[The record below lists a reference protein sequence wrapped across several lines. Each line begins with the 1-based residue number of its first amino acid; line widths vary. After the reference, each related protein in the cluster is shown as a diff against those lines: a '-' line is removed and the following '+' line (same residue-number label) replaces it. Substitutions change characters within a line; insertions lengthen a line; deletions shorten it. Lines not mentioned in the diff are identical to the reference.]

1 MGLHDGAQKLNMR
14 SISGTAVPH
23 TVVEYSANISDRIDL
38 PGLVDA
44 LVAHLAPL
52 YGSSPR
58 GLSLE
63 LFALWSERATTPP
76 GSTPP

>member
-1 MGLHDGAQKLNMR
+1 MLTV
-14 SISGTAVPH
+14 SGTAVPH